1 MEDYILNI
9 LSKFSYLGIFFLIFI
24 ENVFPP
30 IPSELILVF
39 GGFISKS
46 LNLNFLL
53 LVIFATLG
61 SSTGAIILYYA
72 GKKIPLEK
80 MESFLEK
87 KWVKRLGF
95 KPGDIKKSLKY
106 FEKYSTFAVFF
117 GRCVP
122 VVRSLISIPAGMQ
135 NMSLR
140 KFLIYTTIGSGI
152 WNTLLIY
159 IGRVTQDKWKE
170 GLLILERYSNRI
182 LGLIVLVFV
191 IKFLVKRFL
200 KKRKKSEEGK
210 DEWSVWKRDK
220 LS

>member
-53 LVIFATLG
+53 LVVFATLG

-117 GRCVP
+117 GRCIP

-182 LGLIVLVFV
+182 LGLIILAFIV
-191 IKFLVKRFL
+191 KFLVKRFL

-210 DEWSVWKRDK
+210 DEWSVWKRD
-220 LS
+220 

>member
-53 LVIFATLG
+53 LIVFATLG

-106 FEKYSTFAVFF
+106 FEKYSTFAVFL

-182 LGLIVLVFV
+182 LGLIILAFV

-210 DEWSVWKRDK
+210 DE
-220 LS
+220 

>member
-106 FEKYSTFAVFF
+106 FEKYSTFAVFL

-159 IGRVTQDKWKE
+159 IGRITQDKWKE

-182 LGLIVLVFV
+182 LGLIILAFIV
-191 IKFLVKRFL
+191 KFLVKRFL

-210 DEWSVWKRDK
+210 DE
-220 LS
+220 

>member
-53 LVIFATLG
+53 LVVFATLG

-106 FEKYSTFAVFF
+106 FEKYSTFAVFL

-182 LGLIVLVFV
+182 LGLIILAFIV
-191 IKFLVKRFL
+191 KFLVKRFL

>member
-1 MEDYILNI
+1 MEEYILNI

-80 MESFLEK
+80 MENFLEK

-182 LGLIVLVFV
+182 LGLIVLAFV

-210 DEWSVWKRDK
+210 DE
-220 LS
+220 

>member
-182 LGLIVLVFV
+182 LGLIILAFV

-210 DEWSVWKRDK
+210 DE
-220 LS
+220 

>member
-53 LVIFATLG
+53 LVVFATLG

-117 GRCVP
+117 GRCIP

-182 LGLIVLVFV
+182 LGLIVLAFI

-210 DEWSVWKRDK
+210 DE
-220 LS
+220 

>member
-159 IGRVTQDKWKE
+159 IGRVTQNKWKE

-182 LGLIVLVFV
+182 LGLIVLAFV

-210 DEWSVWKRDK
+210 DE
-220 LS
+220 

>member
-53 LVIFATLG
+53 LVVFATLG

-182 LGLIVLVFV
+182 LGLIILAFV

-210 DEWSVWKRDK
+210 DEWSVWKRD
-220 LS
+220 

>member
-53 LVIFATLG
+53 LVVFATLG

-106 FEKYSTFAVFF
+106 FEKYSTFAVFL

-182 LGLIVLVFV
+182 LGLIVLAFV

-210 DEWSVWKRDK
+210 DE
-220 LS
+220 

>member
-9 LSKFSYLGIFFLIFI
+9 LSRFSYLGIFFLIFI

-53 LVIFATLG
+53 LVVFATLG

-182 LGLIVLVFV
+182 LGLIVLAFV

-210 DEWSVWKRDK
+210 DE
-220 LS
+220 

>member
-1 MEDYILNI
+1 MEEYILNI

-80 MESFLEK
+80 MENFLEK

-106 FEKYSTFAVFF
+106 FEKYNTFAVFF

-182 LGLIVLVFV
+182 LGLIVLAFV

-210 DEWSVWKRDK
+210 DE
-220 LS
+220 

>member
-1 MEDYILNI
+1 MEEYILNI

-53 LVIFATLG
+53 LVVFATLG

-117 GRCVP
+117 GRCIP

-182 LGLIVLVFV
+182 LGLIVLAFV

-210 DEWSVWKRDK
+210 DE
-220 LS
+220 

>member
-210 DEWSVWKRDK
+210 DEWSVWKRD
-220 LS
+220 

>member
-53 LVIFATLG
+53 LVVFATLG

-182 LGLIVLVFV
+182 LGLIILAFI

-210 DEWSVWKRDK
+210 DE
-220 LS
+220 

>member
-53 LVIFATLG
+53 LVVFATLG

-182 LGLIVLVFV
+182 LGLIILAFIV
-191 IKFLVKRFL
+191 KFLVKRFL

-210 DEWSVWKRDK
+210 DE
-220 LS
+220 

>member
-1 MEDYILNI
+1 MEDYILNV

-117 GRCVP
+117 GRCIP

-182 LGLIVLVFV
+182 LGLIILAFV

-210 DEWSVWKRDK
+210 DE
-220 LS
+220 

>member
-1 MEDYILNI
+1 MEEYILNI

-53 LVIFATLG
+53 LVVFATLG

-182 LGLIVLVFV
+182 LGLIILAFV

-210 DEWSVWKRDK
+210 DE
-220 LS
+220 

>member
-117 GRCVP
+117 GRCIP

-182 LGLIVLVFV
+182 LGLIILAFI

-210 DEWSVWKRDK
+210 DE
-220 LS
+220 

>member
-53 LVIFATLG
+53 LVVFATLG

-95 KPGDIKKSLKY
+95 KSGDIKKSLKY

-182 LGLIVLVFV
+182 LGLIILAFV

-210 DEWSVWKRDK
+210 DE
-220 LS
+220 

>member
-53 LVIFATLG
+53 LVVFATLG

-117 GRCVP
+117 GRCIP

-182 LGLIVLVFV
+182 LGLIVLAFV

-200 KKRKKSEEGK
+200 KKRKKSEKGK
-210 DEWSVWKRDK
+210 DE
-220 LS
+220 

>member
-1 MEDYILNI
+1 MEEYILNI

-53 LVIFATLG
+53 LVVFATLG

-182 LGLIVLVFV
+182 LGLIILAFV

-210 DEWSVWKRDK
+210 DEWSVWKRD
-220 LS
+220 

>member
-80 MESFLEK
+80 MENFLEK

-182 LGLIVLVFV
+182 LGLIVLAFV

-210 DEWSVWKRDK
+210 DE
-220 LS
+220 

>member
-53 LVIFATLG
+53 LVVFATLG

-117 GRCVP
+117 GRCIP

-182 LGLIVLVFV
+182 LGLIVLAFV

-210 DEWSVWKRDK
+210 DE
-220 LS
+220 

>member
-9 LSKFSYLGIFFLIFI
+9 LSKFSYLGMFFLIFI

-159 IGRVTQDKWKE
+159 IGRVTQNKWKE

-182 LGLIVLVFV
+182 LGLIVLAFV

-210 DEWSVWKRDK
+210 DE
-220 LS
+220 

>member
-53 LVIFATLG
+53 LVVFATLG

-117 GRCVP
+117 GRCIP

-210 DEWSVWKRDK
+210 DE
-220 LS
+220 

>member
-117 GRCVP
+117 GRCIP

-182 LGLIVLVFV
+182 LGLIILAFV

-210 DEWSVWKRDK
+210 DEWSVWKRD
-220 LS
+220 

>member
-53 LVIFATLG
+53 LIVFATLG

-117 GRCVP
+117 GRCIP

-159 IGRVTQDKWKE
+159 IGRFTQDKWKE

-182 LGLIVLVFV
+182 LGLIVLAFV

-210 DEWSVWKRDK
+210 DE
-220 LS
+220 

>member
-95 KPGDIKKSLKY
+95 KSGDIKKSLKY

-182 LGLIVLVFV
+182 LGLIVLTFV

-210 DEWSVWKRDK
+210 DEWSIWKRD
-220 LS
+220 

>member
-53 LVIFATLG
+53 LVVFATLG

-140 KFLIYTTIGSGI
+140 KFLIYTIIGSGI

-182 LGLIVLVFV
+182 LGLIILAFV

-210 DEWSVWKRDK
+210 DE
-220 LS
+220 

>member
-53 LVIFATLG
+53 LVVFATLG

-106 FEKYSTFAVFF
+106 FEKYNTFAVFF
-117 GRCVP
+117 GRCIP

-182 LGLIVLVFV
+182 LGLIVLAFV

-210 DEWSVWKRDK
+210 DE
-220 LS
+220 

>member
-106 FEKYSTFAVFF
+106 FEKYSTFAVFL

-182 LGLIVLVFV
+182 LGLIVLAFV

-210 DEWSVWKRDK
+210 DE
-220 LS
+220 

>member
-53 LVIFATLG
+53 LVVFATLG

-106 FEKYSTFAVFF
+106 FEKYSTFAVFL

-182 LGLIVLVFV
+182 LGLIILAFIV
-191 IKFLVKRFL
+191 KFLVKRFL

-210 DEWSVWKRDK
+210 DE
-220 LS
+220 

>member
-53 LVIFATLG
+53 LVVFATLG

-80 MESFLEK
+80 MENFLEK

-182 LGLIVLVFV
+182 LGLIVLAFV

-210 DEWSVWKRDK
+210 DE
-220 LS
+220 

>member
-1 MEDYILNI
+1 MEEYILNI

-80 MESFLEK
+80 MENFLEK

-106 FEKYSTFAVFF
+106 FEKYNTFAVFF

-182 LGLIVLVFV
+182 LGLIVLAFV

-210 DEWSVWKRDK
+210 DEWSVWKRD
-220 LS
+220 

>member
-117 GRCVP
+117 GRCIP

-182 LGLIVLVFV
+182 LGLIVLTFV

-210 DEWSVWKRDK
+210 DE
-220 LS
+220 

>member
-53 LVIFATLG
+53 LVVFATLG

-117 GRCVP
+117 GRCIP

-182 LGLIVLVFV
+182 LGLIILAFV
-191 IKFLVKRFL
+191 IKFLIKRFL

-210 DEWSVWKRDK
+210 DE
-220 LS
+220 

>member
-53 LVIFATLG
+53 LVVFATLG

-182 LGLIVLVFV
+182 LGLIILAFV

-210 DEWSVWKRDK
+210 DE
-220 LS
+220 

>member
-30 IPSELILVF
+30 VPSELILVF

-53 LVIFATLG
+53 LVVFATLG

-182 LGLIVLVFV
+182 LGLIILAFV
-191 IKFLVKRFL
+191 IKFLIKRFL

-210 DEWSVWKRDK
+210 DE
-220 LS
+220 